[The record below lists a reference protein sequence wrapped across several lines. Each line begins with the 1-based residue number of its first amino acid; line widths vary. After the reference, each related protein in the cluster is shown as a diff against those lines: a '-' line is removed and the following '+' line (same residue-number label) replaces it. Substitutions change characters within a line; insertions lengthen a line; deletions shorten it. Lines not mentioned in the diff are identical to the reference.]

1 MLVENFR
8 YDNILGDLQPDL
20 CGIGCEGAHEGI
32 KEYLDTQYISVSW

>member
-8 YDNILGDLQPDL
+8 YDSILGDLQLAL

-32 KEYLDTQYISVSW
+32 KEYPDTQCISVSW